1 VYRPPVFY
9 FLFLEK
15 IMMADVVSRLD
26 PNSRA
31 ASRGMSD
38 LAIRNLFIIPSIV
51 FLIVFNIFPLLYSL
65 GYSFTDFR
73 ASTNAP
79 ANFVGLAN
87 YRELLNDEFIWTNF
101 AITAKYVLISVI
113 GQVIVGFGVAM
124 LLNREIPFKGL
135 LTTLLLL
142 PMMLSMAVVGLFWK
156 LLYDPSFGIINY
168 ALGLGTFEWLADPD
182 VALYAIALTD
192 IWMWSPFVMLL
203 SLAGL
208 SAVPKHLYEAAAID
222 RAGSFYTFFRITLPL
237 VAPILMI
244 AIIFRTMEAFK
255 TFDLAY
261 ILASQPTTELI
272 AIRLYKMAFQ
282 EWQTGMSCALAY
294 IVLLMVLAITNI
306 YIKYLNK
313 VKER

>member
-1 VYRPPVFY
+1 
-9 FLFLEK
+9 
-15 IMMADVVSRLD
+15 MTTLD
-26 PNSRA
+26 PKSRA

-38 LAIRNLFIIPSIV
+38 IAIRNLFIVPPIV

-73 ASTNAP
+73 ASVNAP

-87 YRELLNDEFIWTNF
+87 YRALLNDPFIWNNF
-101 AITAKYVLISVI
+101 AITAKYVIVSVV
-113 GQVIVGFGVAM
+113 GQVVVGFGTAM
-124 LLNREIPFKGL
+124 LLNRDIPYKGL
-135 LTTLLLL
+135 ITTLLLL

-168 ALGLGTFEWLADPD
+168 ALGLGNFEWLSNADM
-182 VALYAIALTD
+182 ALYAIAITD

-222 RAGSFYTFFRITLPL
+222 RAGSLYTFFR
-237 VAPILMI
+237 ILMI

-261 ILASQPTTELI
+261 ILSSQPTTEVI
-272 AIRLYKMAFQ
+272 SIRLYKMAFQ

-294 IVLLMVLAITNI
+294 IVLIMVLAITNI
-306 YIKYLNK
+306 YVKYLNK

>member
-1 VYRPPVFY
+1 
-9 FLFLEK
+9 
-15 IMMADVVSRLD
+15 MTTLD
-26 PNSRA
+26 PQSRA
-31 ASRGMSD
+31 ARRGWSD
-38 LAIRNLFIIPSIV
+38 LAIRNAFIIPTIV

-73 ASTNAP
+73 ASSNAS

-87 YRELLNDEFIWTNF
+87 YRTLLNDPFIWNNF
-101 AITAKYVLISVI
+101 AITAKYVIVSVT
-113 GQVIVGFGVAM
+113 GQVVVGFRVAL
-124 LLNREIPFKGL
+124 LLNRSIPFKGL
-135 LTTLLLL
+135 ITTLLLL

-156 LLYDPSFGIINY
+156 LLYDPSFGIINH
-168 ALGLGTFEWLADPD
+168 ALGLGRFEWLSNPD
-182 VALYAIALTD
+182 MALYAVALTD

-222 RAGSFYTFFRITLPL
+222 RAGSLYTFFRITLPL

-261 ILASQPTTELI
+261 ILTSQPTTEVI
-272 AIRLYKMAFQ
+272 SIRLYKMAFQ
-282 EWQTGMSCALAY
+282 EWQTGMSSALAY
-294 IVLLMVLAITNI
+294 IMLIMVIAITNI
-306 YIKYLNK
+306 YVKYLNK

>member
-1 VYRPPVFY
+1 
-9 FLFLEK
+9 
-15 IMMADVVSRLD
+15 MATAVMTTLD
-26 PNSRA
+26 PNSRSA
-31 ASRGMSD
+31 ARGMSD
-38 LAIRNLFIIPSIV
+38 LTIRNLFIIPTIV
-51 FLIVFNIFPLLYSL
+51 FLIVFNIFPLIYSL

-73 ASTNAP
+73 ASSAAP
-79 ANFVGLAN
+79 ANFVGLQN
-87 YRELLNDEFIWTNF
+87 YRELLNDPFIWSNF
-101 AITAKYVLISVI
+101 AITAKYVIVSVV
-113 GQVIVGFGVAM
+113 GQVVVGFGVAL
-124 LLNREIPFKGL
+124 LLNRDIPLKGL

-168 ALGLGTFEWLADPD
+168 TLGLGSFEWLSNPD
-182 VALYAIALTD
+182 MALYAVAITD

-261 ILASQPTTELI
+261 ILTSQPTTEVI
-272 AIRLYKMAFQ
+272 SIRLYKMAFQ
-282 EWQTGMSCALAY
+282 EWQTGRSCALAY
-294 IVLLMVLAITNI
+294 IVLIMILAITNI
-306 YIKYLNK
+306 YVKYLNK

>member
-1 VYRPPVFY
+1 MSTVT
-9 FLFLEK
+9 
-15 IMMADVVSRLD
+15 MTMLD
-26 PNSRA
+26 PQSRA
-31 ASRGMSD
+31 ARRGMSD
-38 LAIRNLFIIPSIV
+38 LAIRNLFIIPTIL

-73 ASTNAP
+73 ASSNAP

-87 YRELLNDEFIWTNF
+87 YRTLLNDPFIWNNF
-101 AITAKYVLISVI
+101 AITAKYVIVSVT
-113 GQVIVGFGVAM
+113 GQVLVGFGVAM
-124 LLNREIPFKGL
+124 LLNRDIPFKGL
-135 LTTLLLL
+135 ITTLLLL

-156 LLYDPSFGIINY
+156 LLYDPSFGIINF
-168 ALGLGTFEWLADPD
+168 ALGLGRFEWLSNPD
-182 VALYAIALTD
+182 VALYAVALTD

-222 RAGSFYTFFRITLPL
+222 RAGPLYTFFRITLPL

-261 ILASQPTTELI
+261 ILTSQPTTEVI
-272 AIRLYKMAFQ
+272 SIRLYKMAFQ
-282 EWQTGMSCALAY
+282 EWQTGLSCALAY
-294 IVLLMVLAITNI
+294 IMLIMVIAITNI
-306 YIKYLNK
+306 YVKYLNK

>member
-1 VYRPPVFY
+1 M
-9 FLFLEK
+9 
-15 IMMADVVSRLD
+15 ITTLD
-26 PNSRA
+26 TSSRA
-31 ASRGMSD
+31 AARGLSD
-38 LAIRNLFIIPSIV
+38 ISIRNLFIIPTIL
-51 FLIVFNIFPLLYSL
+51 FLIVFNIFPLIYSL

-79 ANFVGLAN
+79 ANFVGLQN
-87 YRELLNDEFIWTNF
+87 YRDLLNDPYVWSNF
-101 AITAKYVLISVI
+101 AITARYVIISVA
-113 GQVIVGFGVAM
+113 GQLFVGFGVAM
-124 LLNREIPFKGL
+124 LLNRDIPLKGL

-168 ALGLGTFEWLADPD
+168 ALGLGTFEWLSNPKM
-182 VALYAIALTD
+182 ALYAVAVTD

-222 RAGSFYTFFRITLPL
+222 RAGPFYTFFRITLPL

-261 ILASQPTTELI
+261 ILTSQPTAELI
-272 AIRLYKMAFQ
+272 SIRLYKMAFQ
-282 EWQTGMSCALAY
+282 EWQTGRSCALAY
-294 IVLLMVLAITNI
+294 IVLIMVLAITNI
-306 YIKYLNK
+306 YVKYLNK

>member
-1 VYRPPVFY
+1 
-9 FLFLEK
+9 
-15 IMMADVVSRLD
+15 MTTLD
-26 PNSRA
+26 PRSAA

-38 LAIRNLFIIPSIV
+38 LSIRNLFIIPTIL
-51 FLIVFNIFPLLYSL
+51 FLIVFNIFPLIYSL

-87 YRELLNDEFIWTNF
+87 YRELLNDPFVWRNF
-101 AITAKYVLISVI
+101 SVTAKYVIVSVV
-113 GQVIVGFGVAM
+113 GQVVVGFGIAM
-124 LLNREIPFKGL
+124 LLNRNIPFKGL
-135 LTTLLLL
+135 ITTLLLL

-168 ALGLGTFEWLADPD
+168 ALGLGKFEWLGNADM
-182 VALYAIALTD
+182 ALYAVAITD

-222 RAGSFYTFFRITLPL
+222 RAGPFYTFFRITLPL

-244 AIIFRTMEAFK
+244 AVIFRTMEAFK

-261 ILASQPTTELI
+261 VLSTQPTTEVI
-272 AIRLYKMAFQ
+272 SIRLYKMAFQ
-282 EWQTGMSCALAY
+282 EWQTGRSCALAY
-294 IVLLMVLAITNI
+294 IVLVMVLAITNI
-306 YIKYLNK
+306 YVKYLNK

>member
-1 VYRPPVFY
+1 
-9 FLFLEK
+9 
-15 IMMADVVSRLD
+15 MATEVMTRLD
-26 PNSRA
+26 PRSRA
-31 ASRGMSD
+31 ALSGWSD
-38 LAIRNLFIIPSIV
+38 LTIRNLFIIPTIV
-51 FLIVFNIFPLLYSL
+51 FLIVFNIFPLIYSL

-79 ANFVGLAN
+79 ANFVGLSN
-87 YRELLNDEFIWTNF
+87 YRALLNDPFIWNNF
-101 AITAKYVLISVI
+101 AITAKYVIVSVT
-113 GQVIVGFGVAM
+113 GQVLVGFGVAM
-124 LLNREIPFKGL
+124 LLNRAIPFKGL

-168 ALGLGTFEWLADPD
+168 ALGLGTFEWLSNPD
-182 VALYAIALTD
+182 MALYAVALTD

-222 RAGSFYTFFRITLPL
+222 RAGPFYTFFRITLPL

-261 ILASQPTTELI
+261 ILTSQPTTEVI
-272 AIRLYKMAFQ
+272 SIRLYKMAFQ

-294 IVLLMVLAITNI
+294 IMLIMVVAITNI
-306 YIKYLNK
+306 YVKYLNK

>member
-1 VYRPPVFY
+1 MATRP
-9 FLFLEK
+9 
-15 IMMADVVSRLD
+15 I
-26 PNSRA
+26 A
-31 ASRGMSD
+31 AYGPGSAGPGSAGPGSRGFSD
-38 LAIRNLFIIPSIV
+38 LAIRNLFIIPTIT
-51 FLIVFNIFPLLYSL
+51 FLIVFNIFPLIYSL

-73 ASTNAP
+73 ASTNDP
-79 ANFVGLAN
+79 ANFVGLKN
-87 YRELLNDEFIWTNF
+87 YRTLLADPFIWRNF
-101 AITAKYVLISVI
+101 SITAQYVLVSVT
-113 GQVIVGFGVAM
+113 GQVLVGFGMAM
-124 LLNREIPFKGL
+124 LLNRDIPWKGL

-168 ALGLGTFEWLADPD
+168 ALGLGTFEWLANPKM
-182 VALYAIALTD
+182 ALYAIAIAD

-222 RAGSFYTFFRITLPL
+222 RASGLYTFFRITLPL

-261 ILASQPTTELI
+261 ILASQPTTEVI
-272 AIRLYKMAFQ
+272 SIRLYKMAFQ

-294 IVLLMVLAITNI
+294 IVLIMVLAITNI
-306 YIKYLNK
+306 YVKYLNK

>member
-1 VYRPPVFY
+1 
-9 FLFLEK
+9 
-15 IMMADVVSRLD
+15 MATLAMTTLD
-26 PNSRA
+26 PQSRA
-31 ASRGMSD
+31 ARRGWSD
-38 LAIRNLFIIPSIV
+38 LTIRNAFIIPTIV

-87 YRELLNDEFIWTNF
+87 YRALLNDPFIWSNF
-101 AITAKYVLISVI
+101 AITAKYVIVSVT
-113 GQVIVGFGVAM
+113 GQVVVGFGVAI
-124 LLNREIPFKGL
+124 LLNRTIPFKGL
-135 LTTLLLL
+135 ITTLLLL

-168 ALGLGTFEWLADPD
+168 ALGLGRFEWLSDPD
-182 VALYAIALTD
+182 MALYAVAITD

-222 RAGSFYTFFRITLPL
+222 RAGTFYTFFRITLPL

-255 TFDLAY
+255 TFDLAF
-261 ILASQPTTELI
+261 ILTSQPSAELI
-272 AIRLYKMAFQ
+272 SIRLYKMAFQ
-282 EWQTGMSCALAY
+282 EWQTGMSSALAY
-294 IVLLMVLAITNI
+294 IMLIMVVGITNI
-306 YIKYLNK
+306 YVKYLNK

>member
-1 VYRPPVFY
+1 MTT
-9 FLFLEK
+9 LT
-15 IMMADVVSRLD
+15 MTTLD
-26 PNSRA
+26 PHSRA
-31 ASRGMSD
+31 ARRGMSD
-38 LAIRNLFIIPSIV
+38 LAIRNLFIIPTIV

-73 ASTNAP
+73 ASTNASW
-79 ANFVGLAN
+79 NFVGLEN
-87 YRELLNDEFIWTNF
+87 YRTLLNDPFIWNNF
-101 AITAKYVLISVI
+101 AITAKYVIVSVT

-135 LTTLLLL
+135 ITTLLLL

-168 ALGLGTFEWLADPD
+168 ALGLGRFEWLSNPD
-182 VALYAIALTD
+182 VALYAVALTD

-222 RAGSFYTFFRITLPL
+222 RAGPLYTFFRITLPL

-261 ILASQPTTELI
+261 ILTSQPTTEVI
-272 AIRLYKMAFQ
+272 SIRLYKMAFQ
-282 EWQTGMSCALAY
+282 EWQTGLSCALAY
-294 IVLLMVLAITNI
+294 IMLIMVIAITNI
-306 YIKYLNK
+306 YVKYLNK

>member
-1 VYRPPVFY
+1 
-9 FLFLEK
+9 
-15 IMMADVVSRLD
+15 MSSREQGA
-26 PNSRA
+26 RA
-31 ASRGMSD
+31 ARRGMND
-38 LAIRNLFIIPSIV
+38 LAIKNLFIIPTIV
-51 FLIVFNIFPLLYSL
+51 FLIVFNIFPLIYSL
-65 GYSFTDFR
+65 GYSFTNFR
-73 ASTNAP
+73 ASSNDAWQ
-79 ANFVGLAN
+79 FVGLDN
-87 YRELLNDEFIWTNF
+87 YRTLLNDEFIWRNF
-101 AITAKYVLISVI
+101 AITAKYVIVSVT

-124 LLNREIPFKGL
+124 LLNRDIPYKGL
-135 LTTLLLL
+135 ITTLLLL

-168 ALGLGTFEWLADPD
+168 VFGLGTFEWLSNPQM
-182 VALYAIALTD
+182 ALYAVAITD

-222 RAGSFYTFFRITLPL
+222 RAGPFYTFFRITLPL

-261 ILASQPTTELI
+261 ILTSQPTTEVVS
-272 AIRLYKMAFQ
+272 IRLYKMAFQ
-282 EWQTGMSCALAY
+282 EWQTGLSCALAY
-294 IVLLMVLAITNI
+294 IILIMVIAITNI
-306 YIKYLNK
+306 YVKYLNK